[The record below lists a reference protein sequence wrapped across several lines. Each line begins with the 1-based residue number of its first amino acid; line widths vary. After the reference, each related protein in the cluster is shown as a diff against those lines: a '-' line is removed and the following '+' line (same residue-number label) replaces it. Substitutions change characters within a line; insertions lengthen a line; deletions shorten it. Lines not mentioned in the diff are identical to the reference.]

1 MTATARTLYVLGAA
15 VSPFSLLQDGG
26 TAPTA
31 ANATFGWTVA
41 KTAVTSPYWRARLG
55 AATAATVASASSQI
69 DATNPQ
75 AGTGTTNTTA
85 GDSFRAGPYRGTF
98 AATAWTFTLNMRASV
113 AGAIGRLRMRVY
125 KSSNSN
131 GSSPTQLTPTAAAS
145 ALGHTA
151 GPFTMSTSAD
161 VNVGFTWSPGAIT
174 LNGEYLFFQVEW
186 QETTAGSS
194 TTSNVLF
201 RVGSTIVTPVFTYS
215 TPYSLPMALAWYD
228 AQDNSKITL
237 TGTQITN
244 WNDSIYG
251 LSASRGSGTGTLS
264 APTWDVYG
272 AYGFQ
277 GIFEFNLALLRCLG
291 LPAGLTPVGTPI
303 TVIAICDP
311 DFTGGQGFATLMC
324 GNTSGNFHCY
334 INSNGTLGINKQ
346 FATTGPQSTGSA
358 LGLSICVWQITAANY
373 LYRINGTAQGSGTNS
388 MGAIGATSGGYFLI
402 DATNQVTGEEWA
414 GWIGDIII
422 CGVDI
427 ATTDIEIAEG
437 FLAWKY
443 NAVQLLPTTHPF
455 KSVPPSGLTPFLVPP
470 RRSIVTNRRM

>member
-1 MTATARTLYVLGAA
+1 VTATARTFYILANAA
-15 VSPFSLLQDGG
+15 KTEDSWFTRLQDGG

-31 ANATFGWTVA
+31 ANTAYGWTVG
-41 KTAVTSPYWRARLG
+41 KTATTTAFWRARLG
-55 AATAATVASASSQI
+55 AVGAATVAAATSTI
-69 DATNPQ
+69 DSTNPT
-75 AGTGTTNTTA
+75 AGTGTAITTA
-85 GDSFRAGPYRGTF
+85 GNAWIVGPFNGTF
-98 AATAWTFTLNMRASV
+98 ANTAWTFVLNMRAST
-113 AGAIGRLRMRVY
+113 AGAIGNIRMRVF
-125 KSSNSN
+125 KSANRN
-131 GSSPTQLTPTAAAS
+131 GSSPTALTAS
-145 ALGHTA
+145 TLVTSA
-151 GPFTMSTSAD
+151 GPKTMSTTAD
-161 VNVGFTWSPGAIT
+161 VNFGFTWSPGAIT
-174 LNGEYLFFQVEW
+174 LNNEYLFFEPEW
-186 QETTAGSS
+186 QETTAGSNAS
-194 TTSNVLF
+194 SNALF
-201 RVGSTIVTPVFTYS
+201 RAGSTITTPVFTYS
-215 TPYSLPMALAWYD
+215 TPYSLPMALAWWD

-244 WNDSIYG
+244 WNDSIYA

-272 AYGFQ
+272 YYGFQ

-388 MGAIGATSGGYFLI
+388 MGAIGATSGGYFLV
-402 DATNQVTGEEWA
+402 DATNQTSGEEWA

-422 CGVDI
+422 CGIDL

-437 FLAWKY
+437 YLAWKY
-443 NAVQLLPTTHPF
+443 NAVQLLPTTHAF
-455 KSVPPSGLTPFLVPP
+455 KLAPPSGLVPFLVPP